1 MSSGQENDKDKHVKN
16 DGMSHAGSGIFY
28 VYICVLYLKLT
39 YV

>member
-1 MSSGQENDKDKHVKN
+1 MSSGQDKQIKN
-16 DGMSHAGSGIFY
+16 DGMSHAASGIFY